1 MLKQSHEAGKRENS
15 TSGKKNKIGGLIF
28 ECIVSLMPAS
38 AAMMANVSVSMVIGW
53 IGSALFLVCIL
64 IQKEV
69 LSEPSSAYGKIVA
82 NNESGLM
89 LDVCR
94 TSSDDFHAYTDACKD
109 KGFTQNIS
117 QTSDVINTVRP

>member
-1 MLKQSHEAGKRENS
+1 MCGNIDEMLKQSHEAGKRENS

-69 LSEPSSAYGKIVA
+69 LPLK
-82 NNESGLM
+82 
-89 LDVCR
+89 
-94 TSSDDFHAYTDACKD
+94 K
-109 KGFTQNIS
+109 NIS
-117 QTSDVINTVRP
+117 IRRQKYDWDDAGCLQNLFG